1 MCNTFVWK
9 PHIKAFSTAAP
20 PPLFFA
26 ISFIISIPIAI
37 SIVITMLEVHAR
49 FDCIAAISGLG
60 SSSER
65 TRALRELLARATQDN
80 QLFLSRLLI
89 GELRQGAQEGVM
101 AEAISKATLS

>member
-1 MCNTFVWK
+1 MYDTFVWK
-9 PHIKAFSTAAP
+9 AHTKAFSTTAP

-26 ISFIISIPIAI
+26 ISFIISI

-49 FDCIAAISGLG
+49 FDRIAAITGLG

-65 TRALRELLARATQDN
+65 IRALRELLARATQDN

-101 AEAISKATLS
+101 AEAIS